1 MRPPHT
7 AITGTTHGIGEVTAR
22 ELARAG
28 HDLTLLVRDRTR
40 AEQQVRALRAMHPRA
55 DAHIEVIDCDLA
67 SLASVR
73 AAAARCKAVGPR
85 ITHLINN
92 AGLTRLRRT
101 WTEDGFESVFAVNQL
116 GPFLLTEQ
124 LRPHLAPGA
133 RIITVASCA
142 HEQAQALDLQSVVR
156 PTASGRFRPY
166 RPQKAYAESK
176 LANILWTLAL
186 ARRVQGTGITAHC
199 LHPGVV
205 HTHLLPWPV
214 RLLKPLLRPGMIS
227 AQQGAQTTLFLA
239 LHPRPD
245 TLHGAYLDEHQ
256 HLRLPSVL
264 ARDPVLQEQ
273 LWQFCERWTDPQRR
287 SA

>member
-1 MRPPHT
+1 MSPPHT
-7 AITGTTHGIGEVTAR
+7 AITGTTHGIGEVTAQA
-22 ELARAG
+22 LARAG

-40 AEQQVRALRAMHPRA
+40 AEQQVRALRAIHPRA
-55 DAHIEVIDCDLA
+55 DAQIEIIDCDLA
-67 SLASVR
+67 RLASVR
-73 AAAARCKAVGPR
+73 RAAAQCRATRPR

-92 AGLTRLRRT
+92 AGLTRVRRS
-101 WTEDGFESVFAVNQL
+101 WTQDGFESVFAVNQL

-124 LRPHLAPGA
+124 LRPHLAPAA
-133 RIITVASCA
+133 RIINVASCA
-142 HEQAQALDLQSVVR
+142 HEQARGLDLQSVVQ
-156 PTASGRFRPY
+156 PGTQLPPY
-166 RPQKAYAESK
+166 RPQRAYAESK

-186 ARRVQGTGITAHC
+186 ARRVQGCGITAHC

-256 HLRLPSVL
+256 HPRLPSAL
-264 ARDPVLQEQ
+264 ARDRVLQER
-273 LWQFCERWTDPQRR
+273 LWQACERWTQAQRLA
-287 SA
+287 S